1 MDDTSK
7 ALIITVVE
15 SCLLLIE
22 GEENRGK
29 YAGLV
34 SEVFLVRRGET
45 HPLAWAL
52 KLVLE
57 ELMELAG
64 G

>member
-1 MDDTSK
+1 MIHQS
-7 ALIITVVE
+7 ITVVV
-15 SCLLLIE
+15 SGLLLIE

-29 YAGLV
+29 YAGSV
-34 SEVFLVRRGET
+34 SKVFLVGRGET
-45 HPLAWAL
+45 HPLAWAP